1 MWYADQIG
9 YSRGSV
15 VRLKVFGGFL
25 ALFGLLCGQAM
36 AGEIRRESLSS
47 RHLGQELPFLVYV
60 PDGYA
65 LSGETYP
72 VLYLLHGFGDNE
84 KAWVERAAIQA
95 RADRL
100 IASGVIPPALI
111 VMPGCAKCWWVDGG
125 QETRPGF
132 KAESAFWSELVP
144 AVASRYRTIE
154 SREGRVIAGFSAG
167 GYGAIRFALKYPD
180 RLAAAGAFSPAIYA
194 DSPPPASAARIQSP
208 FIGLDG
214 QFNQVAWSEQNYPR
228 LIGGYFEQTRRV
240 PMYLVAGDN
249 DRLGIAFETV
259 LFFKRV
265 FEKQPDLVELRVV
278 DGGHGWSAWSGA
290 LDDVMIYLFRFAAK
304 PMPTARPVR
313 NGLAQN
319 RDTQTPIP

>member
-1 MWYADQIG
+1 
-9 YSRGSV
+9 V
-15 VRLKVFGGFL
+15 GFRVTGWFF
-25 ALFGLLCGQAM
+25 AFFGLLCGCVM
-36 AGEIRRESLSS
+36 AGEIRQESLSS

-65 LSGETYP
+65 LSGEIYP

-84 KAWVERAAIQA
+84 KAWAERGAIQA

-100 IASGVIPPALI
+100 IASGTIPPALI

-125 QETRPGF
+125 QETMPAF

-154 SREGRVIAGFSAG
+154 TREGRVIAGFSAG

-194 DSPPPASAARIQSP
+194 ETPPPASAARAQSP
-208 FIGLDG
+208 FIGVDG

-228 LIGGYFEQTRRV
+228 LIGGYFEQTKRV
-240 PMYLVAGDN
+240 PMYLVASDN

-259 LFFKRV
+259 LFFKRL

-278 DGGHGWSAWSGA
+278 DGGHGWTAWSGA
-290 LDDVMIYLFRFAAK
+290 ADEVITYLFRFAAK
-304 PMPTARPVR
+304 PMPAARPVR
-313 NGLAQN
+313 GGLAQSGDI
-319 RDTQTPIP
+319 RTPIP